1 MEIKI
6 ETELNN
12 LNEKNML
19 GKMTPGQSGTNLLQ
33 PLIAQQN
40 LNRRQSVITP
50 KLLNKVNF
58 LELEKLNILAAM
70 GEDNN
75 EVKEQSDDRENSPMH

>member
-6 ETELNN
+6 DTELNN

-19 GKMTPGQSGTNLLQ
+19 GKMTPGQSGMNLLQ

-50 KLLNKVNF
+50 KLLNKVNY
-58 LELEKLNILAAM
+58 LELEKLNILAEM
-70 GEDNN
+70 GEDNK